1 MNKDNDV
8 ITDVKKSLEPKV
20 YPHWVTAS
28 DDQMNKVLKTCIYL
42 IYGYGIYLVV
52 AELIGKFF

>member
-1 MNKDNDV
+1 MNKENNV
-8 ITDVKKSLEPKV
+8 IADVKKSLEPKV

-42 IYGYGIYLVV
+42 IYGYAIYMVV

>member
-1 MNKDNDV
+1 MNKENDV
-8 ITDVKKSLEPKV
+8 ITDVKTSLKPKV

-28 DDQMNKVLKTCIYL
+28 DDQMNKVLKTCIYC
-42 IYGYGIYLVV
+42 IYGYGIYVVV